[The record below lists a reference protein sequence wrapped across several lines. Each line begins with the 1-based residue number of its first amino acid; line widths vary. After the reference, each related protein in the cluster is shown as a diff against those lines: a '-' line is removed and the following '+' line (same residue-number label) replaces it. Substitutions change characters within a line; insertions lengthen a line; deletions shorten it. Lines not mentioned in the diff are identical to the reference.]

1 VGRQLT
7 LVRHSLPEIDKD
19 RPARAWRLSG
29 EGKARARRLA
39 DVLKSHGFDFIATSN
54 EPKAVE
60 TAQILAAPY
69 RLKPLVIA
77 GLHEHERSTAAPYLS
92 QPDFEAVVRELFEKP
107 DIPVFGN
114 ETANQAHERF
124 SGAVHS
130 ILSDN
135 KNSKI
140 AIVTHGTV
148 ISLFVS
154 RLTGKSGFQ
163 IWSQLGLPCFVVL
176 DLQSKELIAHENI
189 S

>member
-1 VGRQLT
+1 VSRQLT
-7 LVRHSLPEIDKD
+7 LVRHSLPEIEKD
-19 RPARAWRLSG
+19 RPAREWRLSE

-39 DVLKSHGFDFIATSN
+39 DVLRSHCFDFIATSN

-60 TAQILAAPY
+60 TAQILADLY
-69 RLKPLVIA
+69 HLKPWVTA
-77 GLHEHERSTAAPYLS
+77 GLHEHERSIAPYLS
-92 QPDFEAVVRELFEKP
+92 QPDFEAAVRELFEKP
-107 DIPVFGN
+107 DIPVSGD

-124 SGAVHS
+124 SRAVHS

-140 AIVTHGTV
+140 AIVAHGIV
-148 ISLFVS
+148 ISMFVS

-163 IWSQLGLPCFVVL
+163 IWSELGLPCFVVL
-176 DLQSKELIAHENI
+176 DMQSKELIALQNI